1 MKTITLI
8 HRTTRSAIAAACI
21 ATCPV
26 ALTHAQEAEQRT
38 SVARLPAEVKQSI
51 NRGLELFA
59 TSQNANGSWGD
70 SNQSGGTALGLMSFM
85 LQGHVPGEGKYGE
98 AMNKAIDFLISV
110 QQSGYFHNDTDR
122 GMYEHGLA
130 LLALSEAWGQ
140 SKDPRIRPAL
150 IRGVNVT
157 INAQNHEGGWRYTPR
172 PTSADTSCSAMQIV
186 ALASA
191 RESGIAV
198 PANTMQRAADYL
210 IACEIRATGGFSYQ
224 RLADAPLGGAG
235 FARTAACT
243 LALMLCG
250 EHKNP
255 ATLGGVAWLSATSDS
270 GFEGNDKTFH
280 YGQYYAVQ
288 AMYQAGDEQFNKWYP
303 KISKALLTSQHEN
316 GGWGQDKNSFSAI
329 DTGFVILTL
338 GVPYRFLPIY
348 QK

>member
-1 MKTITLI
+1 MKQELRMGFLTAVAALCFAGFSTI
-8 HRTTRSAIAAACI
+8 
-21 ATCPV
+21 
-26 ALTHAQEAEQRT
+26 HAQEAEQRT
-38 SVARLPAEVKQSI
+38 SVARLPADVKQSI
-51 NRGLELFA
+51 NRGLALFA
-59 TSQNANGSWGD
+59 SSQNSDGSWGA
-70 SNQSGGTALGLMSFM
+70 SHRSGGTALGLMSFM
-85 LQGHVPGEGKYGE
+85 LQGHVPGEGEHGE

-110 QQSGYFHNDTDR
+110 QKGGYFHDPSDR

-140 SKDPRIRPAL
+140 SKDPRIRRAL
-150 IRGVNVT
+150 INGVNATV
-157 INAQNHEGGWRYTPR
+157 NAQNHEGGWRYTPR

-191 RESGIAV
+191 REAGIAV
-198 PANTMQRAADYL
+198 PAKTMQRAAEYL
-210 IACEIRATGGFSYQ
+210 FSCEVRASGGFAYQ
-224 RLADAPLGGAG
+224 RVSGAPLGGGG

-250 EHKNP
+250 EHQHP
-255 ATLGGVAWLSATSDS
+255 ATRGGVAFLSGTPDA
-270 GFEGNDKTFH
+270 GFEGSDPTFH

-288 AMYQAGDEQFNKWYP
+288 AMYQAGDDAFNKWYP
-303 KISKALLTSQHEN
+303 RVSKALLASQHEN